1 MLARESRVQP
11 PALDSYSDM
20 PLFNTKAVVRQT
32 GAPAPTLRAWERRY
46 GVLAPRRGENG
57 YRLYSERD
65 IAIVAWLR
73 ERVESGLTIS
83 QAIALLRS
91 LDSGRKRR
99 RGRSLTSPITHEP
112 LEGPSSLDVVASA
125 PPVASASPVDQ
136 TPTVMEPVRSSLA
149 AMSQALARQF
159 GDLDEAAVSR
169 TIAQAFAIYPVED
182 VLLALFEPT
191 LIQIGQLWSDGEAT
205 VTVEHF
211 ASAIVRGQLE
221 ALFRATP
228 ANPTGPLVL
237 VGCAPG
243 ELHELGPLMLAILL
257 RRAGFRVVYL
267 GQSVELEGLISAVQA
282 ERPACVLLSATL
294 RPQAETLA
302 GVGQRLEALGAA
314 RPDFFFGGQAFSC
327 APDLA
332 GRIPGVYL
340 GVDTRQVPD
349 EIKRRTSA

>member
-91 LDSGRKRR
+91 LDQGRKRR
-99 RGRSLTSPITHEP
+99 RSRVLTSPTTHEP
-112 LEGPSSLDVVASA
+112 TESLSPLDGAASA
-125 PPVASASPVDQ
+125 PPSMPVSPADLA
-136 TPTVMEPVRSSLA
+136 PTVTESARFSLTNLR
-149 AMSQALARQF
+149 QALARQF
-159 GDLDEAAVSR
+159 DDLDEAAASR

-182 VLLALFEPT
+182 VLLSLVEPT
-191 LIQIGQLWSDGEAT
+191 LVQIGQLWSDGETT

-221 ALFRATP
+221 TLFRATP
-228 ANPTGPLVL
+228 ASLTGPLVL

-243 ELHELGPLMLAILL
+243 EMHELGPLTLALLL
-257 RRAGFRVVYL
+257 RRAGLHVVYL

-282 ERPACVLLSATL
+282 ARPACVLLSAAM
-294 RPQAETLA
+294 RPQAEALA
-302 GVGQRLEALGAA
+302 LVGRRLEALGAA
-314 RPDFFFGGQAFSC
+314 KPDFFFGGQAFSC
-327 APDLA
+327 APDLVE
-332 GRIPGVYL
+332 RIPGVYL
-340 GVDTRQVPD
+340 NVDARQAPD
-349 EIKRRTSA
+349 EIKRRLSA